1 MIETRL
7 TSTTPTIS
15 YGLVH
20 GVHRPSY
27 SNFELDH
34 GIRRKLPLP
43 DEGRGVVAV
52 DAVAVA
58 ALSVGFAVV
67 AVAAV
72 TVARVAGGVAV
83 VVARAEAAAGRELVP
98 HLGRSSS
105 RDSGGTLC

>member
-1 MIETRL
+1 MSWIISWVTRTYVTL
-7 TSTTPTIS
+7 I
-15 YGLVH
+15 
-20 GVHRPSY
+20 
-27 SNFELDH
+27 
-34 GIRRKLPLP
+34 P

-83 VVARAEAAAGRELVP
+83 VVARAEAAAG
-98 HLGRSSS
+98 
-105 RDSGGTLC
+105 